1 MHFLSWW
8 YFKTCVHFK
17 IIPKNYSWLFPD
29 SPYGDVSGLPDP
41 YTGHDISDELLR
53 QTGAMDGASNTGI
66 SLGSHDTADMGAMMG
81 QHHEGYTTPSRRVIR
96 EIIV

>member
-1 MHFLSWW
+1 
-8 YFKTCVHFK
+8 
-17 IIPKNYSWLFPD
+17 
-29 SPYGDVSGLPDP
+29 
-41 YTGHDISDELLR
+41 
-53 QTGAMDGASNTGI
+53 MDGASNTGI

>member
-1 MHFLSWW
+1 MFTFLTFVLSLNNPN
-8 YFKTCVHFK
+8 F
-17 IIPKNYSWLFPD
+17 FPD

-66 SLGSHDTADMGAMMG
+66 SLGSHDTADMGAMA

>member
-1 MHFLSWW
+1 M
-8 YFKTCVHFK
+8 
-17 IIPKNYSWLFPD
+17 
-29 SPYGDVSGLPDP
+29 SGLPDP

-66 SLGSHDTADMGAMMG
+66 SLGSHDTTDMGAMG